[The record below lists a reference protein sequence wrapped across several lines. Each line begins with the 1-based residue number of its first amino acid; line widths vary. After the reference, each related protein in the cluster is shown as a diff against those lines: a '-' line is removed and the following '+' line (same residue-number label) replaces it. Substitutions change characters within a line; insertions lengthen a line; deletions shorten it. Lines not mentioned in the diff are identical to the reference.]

1 MTAFAIA
8 IPLALFYPALTAG
21 LLFCAFSVAISRIL
35 LGMHFLSDVI
45 AGAFIGAVIGYL
57 GYLAFQ
63 L

>member
-1 MTAFAIA
+1 MTAFAVA
-8 IPLALFYPALTAG
+8 IPLALFYPVLTAG

-45 AGAFIGAVIGYL
+45 AGALIGAGVGYL

-63 L
+63 I